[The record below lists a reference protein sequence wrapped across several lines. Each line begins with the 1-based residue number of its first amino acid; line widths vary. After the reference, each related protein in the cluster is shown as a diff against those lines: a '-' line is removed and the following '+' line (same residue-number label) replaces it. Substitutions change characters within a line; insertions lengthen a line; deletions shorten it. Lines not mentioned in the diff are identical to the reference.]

1 MLTLIM
7 CNLVILSGIFR
18 QAEGELEL
26 LQRVLERT
34 VVWQTLPKAGLS
46 QVLNS
51 FSHCLRIS
59 NWQKRLIQFF
69 FASDQK
75 AWQLHEIHN
84 RLHSLPVY
92 KWFFFLRSFDV
103 RDFFYAMSYTFI
115 CLLL

>member
-26 LQRVLERT
+26 LQRVLEPT

-59 NWQKRLIQFF
+59 DRKGLFSYFF
-69 FASDQK
+69 CQWSEGMAVTWDSQ
-75 AWQLHEIHN
+75 
-84 RLHSLPVY
+84 
-92 KWFFFLRSFDV
+92 
-103 RDFFYAMSYTFI
+103 
-115 CLLL
+115 